1 VSDPLPTRPEELPS
15 GDVTLSTG
23 WEVFIAGI
31 VVLSLINLVLVPIV
45 LLQEVAQI
53 VVTVDVALTVLLLGD
68 FGRRLQVARDRRR
81 YLLKGY
87 GVLDLVGC
95 LPLLR
100 IARTYRLVRVYRLTR
115 SHGGLRATVVAM
127 FEGRALSTLLVVVL
141 VAIVMVEFGSM
152 AMLAIEARAPDGNI
166 TTASDALWF
175 LVVTMTTVGYG
186 DLYPMTDLGRVLG
199 SVLLLMGLTLFGTFT
214 AFLADSFFHH
224 RIVRDEARRAEATLP
239 TEPPPARAES

>member
-1 VSDPLPTRPEELPS
+1 VLEQLPARPAQLPS

-31 VVLSLINLVLVPIV
+31 VVLSLVNLVLVPIV

-53 VVTVDVALTVLLLGD
+53 VVAVDIGLTLLLVGD
-68 FGRRLQVARDRRR
+68 FARRLQVASDRRR
-81 YLLKGY
+81 YLMRGY
-87 GVLDLVGC
+87 GALDLIGC

-100 IARTYRLVRVYRLTR
+100 IARTYRLVRVYRLT
-115 SHGGLRATVVAM
+115 SVSGGLRATVVAM
-127 FEGRALSTLLVVVL
+127 FDSRALGTLLVVVL
-141 VAIVMVEFGSM
+141 IAIVMIEFGSM

-186 DLYPMTDLGRVLG
+186 DLYPTTDAGRVLG
-199 SVLLLMGLTLFGTFT
+199 AALLALGLTLFGTFT

-224 RIVRDEARRAEATLP
+224 RLVRSQAR
-239 TEPPPARAES
+239 ESGVSPSADDPLGPEDQ